1 MLFIQGSPVIH
12 ARPNLNDSELS
23 YTHPQDSETYR
34 STGRSEIPTCPSAID
49 TSSTSTGA
57 SPDEDTSTESPDWNG
72 NGPLDGSLPSQLDV
86 SVKVF
91 PPSGAFES
99 ATPST
104 ISDCRA
110 QSMTGEKMANIPP
123 KVEELD
129 DDDLQSVRPSEVGN
143 PAGAPVV
150 VPRKRGRPRKH
161 PLPAL
166 TGQVK
171 VTKGR
176 SKTGCITC
184 RRRKKKCDET
194 KPA

>member
-1 MLFIQGSPVIH
+1 MLSMQNSPLFAH
-12 ARPNLNDSELS
+12 PDLNGTGLQDEGCSGAPLHNL
-23 YTHPQDSETYR
+23 P
-34 STGRSEIPTCPSAID
+34 TGISGIRAS

-57 SPDEDTSTESPDWNG
+57 SPDDTSTDSPDWNG
-72 NGPLDGSLPSQLDV
+72 GAGRSPPADLDMSMNPFDPSHEYIL
-86 SVKVF
+86 
-91 PPSGAFES
+91 ES
-99 ATPST
+99 R
-104 ISDCRA
+104 ISE
-110 QSMTGEKMANIPP
+110 MEEVP

-129 DDDLQSVRPSEVGN
+129 EEDIQSIKPSDVGN
-143 PAGAPVV
+143 RDDSGAPAT

-161 PLPAL
+161 PLPAA
-166 TGQVK
+166 GNQAK